1 MGAYAKIKPTLS
13 LNNIGRRIRKMRQSH
28 FNFSPI
34 THFSPFANM
43 TMYMPGMGIAAIAV
57 SMRAG
62 QSENRQLQI

>member
-1 MGAYAKIKPTLS
+1 
-13 LNNIGRRIRKMRQSH
+13 MRQSH

-43 TMYMPGMGIAAIAV
+43 TMYMPGMGIAAVAV

-62 QSENRQLQI
+62 QGENRQLQI

>member
-1 MGAYAKIKPTLS
+1 
-13 LNNIGRRIRKMRQSH
+13 MRQSH

-34 THFSPFANM
+34 THFPPFANM

-62 QSENRQLQI
+62 QGENRQLQI

>member
-1 MGAYAKIKPTLS
+1 MQ
-13 LNNIGRRIRKMRQSH
+13 QSH
-28 FNFSPI
+28 VNFSPI
-34 THFSPFANM
+34 TQFVPFAHT